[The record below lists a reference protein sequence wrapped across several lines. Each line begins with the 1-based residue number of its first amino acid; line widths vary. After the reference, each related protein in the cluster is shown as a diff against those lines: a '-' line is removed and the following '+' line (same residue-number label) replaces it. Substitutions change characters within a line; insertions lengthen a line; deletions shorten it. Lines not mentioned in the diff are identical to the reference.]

1 MDIKR
6 TLYWLL
12 GLSLIFSISS
22 LLLPIWGFKLTSSI
36 FNEQYSFFSFGG
48 YVSYSYGSGSPTT
61 KFTSLSG
68 LPSSFPTVLLVFI
81 IMTLAIIIPLALELM
96 KLRSKSLEAI
106 NSKISPYLLVAGLM
120 SLASPLVFA
129 LLIPGAATS
138 SSSFTFGFWGSSSFL
153 GASATYG
160 PNIGWFLQLVSLF
173 LIVWSIALI
182 FQSRKSSGN

>member
-106 NSKISPYLLVAGLM
+106 NSKISPCLLVAGLM
-120 SLASPLVFA
+120 SLVSPLVFA

-138 SSSFTFGFWGSSSFL
+138 SSSFAFGFWGSSSFL